1 MSSENV
7 STDRDDVKRMLY
19 PRLVAVNGSLLLPL
33 NPVDSPA
40 ATRPVDLAQPQDRA
54 TSLILRIIFDG
65 LALAG
70 TSMYPELSALYAD
83 DAEQQ
88 TVGAEQADLAR
99 PCWLKRIWS
108 AL

>member
-1 MSSENV
+1 MSCKDV
-7 STDRDDVKRMLY
+7 IADRDDAKRMLY

-40 ATRPVDLAQPQDRA
+40 ATSVDLEQPHDRA

-83 DAEQQ
+83 DVEQQ